1 VSAPRLAEDAEVM
14 ARLAAL
20 GGGQPRSP
28 LRHAPAAQ
36 AALDADVTSKGAAR
50 SQMELVAD
58 LTAAGA

>member
-1 VSAPRLAEDAEVM
+1 M

-20 GGGQPRSP
+20 GDGQP

-36 AALDADVTSKGAAR
+36 AALDADVTGMEAAR

>member
-1 VSAPRLAEDAEVM
+1 VSAPRLAEDAEGHGE
-14 ARLAAL
+14 A
-20 GGGQPRSP
+20 GGAGRWPAPQP

-36 AALDADVTSKGAAR
+36 AALDADVTGMEAAR